1 MTHFALIALLQSQE
15 PPKISKVVWGAAI
28 LVFLAGLSLVIY
40 LMRRLKKGEKEPE
53 EDWSLSRRS
62 IFAEESAS
70 QESEDGEVP
79 ARVVTEPLAS
89 ESVVA
94 GVEPVSE
101 SAPLESI
108 PIPPPDTG
116 TELLTS
122 ARPGEAADESTPLEE
137 EIWAELEPISPPEVS
152 AQTEPLASSPDQA
165 DQPSARVDQP
175 PHRQPFAP
183 PEIHQIVRRAPFEP
197 PRIEPLTPVGRPSG
211 DRRPVSEVDSTKSE
225 PVRAVPSSS
234 TARSY
239 KPAGSVLGLPAEV
252 SHAPLVV
259 GEPSRPSSDAGISA
273 LASYGKEADRDGGHG
288 GLITLLIT
296 LVLVAGAVLSY
307 LYVPSVHSRVDSFV
321 ERIRG
326 RQPEVSA
333 QAPSTPRVQ
342 VYPSRSEATKN
353 QVKAWGVVY
362 NISSEPIEGLSIEVT
377 LERADGSTPDLRTI
391 PVTPTPL
398 APRQQ
403 GRYEFQYDG
412 SATTGFSRGYR
423 ITRLLDK
430 DGEVPF
436 TQPK

>member
-1 MTHFALIALLQSQE
+1 
-15 PPKISKVVWGAAI
+15 
-28 LVFLAGLSLVIY
+28 
-40 LMRRLKKGEKEPE
+40 
-53 EDWSLSRRS
+53 
-62 IFAEESAS
+62 
-70 QESEDGEVP
+70 
-79 ARVVTEPLAS
+79 
-89 ESVVA
+89 
-94 GVEPVSE
+94 
-101 SAPLESI
+101 
-108 PIPPPDTG
+108 
-116 TELLTS
+116 
-122 ARPGEAADESTPLEE
+122 
-137 EIWAELEPISPPEVS
+137 
-152 AQTEPLASSPDQA
+152 
-165 DQPSARVDQP
+165 
-175 PHRQPFAP
+175 
-183 PEIHQIVRRAPFEP
+183 
-197 PRIEPLTPVGRPSG
+197 
-211 DRRPVSEVDSTKSE
+211 
-225 PVRAVPSSS
+225 
-234 TARSY
+234 
-239 KPAGSVLGLPAEV
+239 
-252 SHAPLVV
+252 VV